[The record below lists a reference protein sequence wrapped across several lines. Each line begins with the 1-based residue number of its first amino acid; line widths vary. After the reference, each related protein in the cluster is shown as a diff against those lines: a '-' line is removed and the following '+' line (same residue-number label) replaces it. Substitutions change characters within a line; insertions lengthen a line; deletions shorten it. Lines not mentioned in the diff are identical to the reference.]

1 MFYILLSYN
10 RSLRFM
16 DKTLETYN
24 FIVSYLEDKRYPPT
38 IREMCNKL
46 SLDST
51 SSAVYH
57 LKKLE
62 KMGKITRSVNKNR
75 AIELVDKSMNNIT
88 LPVVGVIAAG
98 QPILAEETLLD
109 KVIVSENLF
118 SGTNMFILKVK
129 GDSMINIGIYNDDYV
144 VISKQSVANNGEIV
158 ACLIN
163 NEATVKRYYKENA
176 YFRLQPEN
184 SLMRPIITDHVE
196 ILGKVVG
203 LIRNKF

>member
-1 MFYILLSYN
+1 
-10 RSLRFM
+10 M
-16 DKTLETYN
+16 DKTIETYN
-24 FIVSYLEDKRYPPT
+24 FIVSYLEDKKYPPT
-38 IREMCNKL
+38 IREICNKL
-46 SLDST
+46 NLDST
-51 SSAVYH
+51 SSVVYH

-75 AIELVDKSMNNIT
+75 AIELVDKSVNNIT

-129 GDSMINIGIYNDDYV
+129 GDSMINIGIYNGDFV

-158 ACLIN
+158 ACLID
-163 NEATVKRYYKENA
+163 NEATVKRYYKENG

-184 SLMRPIITDHVE
+184 SFMRPIITNHVD
-196 ILGKVVG
+196 IVGKVVG

>member
-1 MFYILLSYN
+1 
-10 RSLRFM
+10 M

-24 FIVSYLEDKRYPPT
+24 FIVSYLEDKKYPPT
-38 IREMCNKL
+38 IREICDRLN
-46 SLDST
+46 LDST
-51 SSAVYH
+51 SSVVYH

-75 AIELVDKSMNNIT
+75 AIELVDKSANNNIS

-98 QPILAEETLLD
+98 QPILAEETLMD

-118 SGTNMFILKVK
+118 SGTNMFVLKVK
-129 GDSMINIGIYNDDYV
+129 GDSMINIGIYNDDLV

-158 ACLIN
+158 ACLID
-163 NEATVKRYYKENA
+163 NEATVKRYYKENG

-184 SLMRPIITDHVE
+184 SFMRPIITDHVD

>member
-1 MFYILLSYN
+1 
-10 RSLRFM
+10 M
-16 DKTLETYN
+16 DKTIETYN
-24 FIVSYLEDKRYPPT
+24 FIVSYLEDKKYPPT
-38 IREMCNKL
+38 IREICNKL
-46 SLDST
+46 NLDST
-51 SSAVYH
+51 SSVVYH

-75 AIELVDKSMNNIT
+75 AIELVDKSVNNIT

-129 GDSMINIGIYNDDYV
+129 GDSMINIGIYNGDFV

-158 ACLIN
+158 ACLID
-163 NEATVKRYYKENA
+163 NEATVKRYYKENG

-184 SLMRPIITDHVE
+184 SFMRPIITNHVD